1 MENLILSS
9 IVMACVTAIAIV
21 FIVCFFKHLDSTG
34 FAFKNKV
41 AKDIQNLIET
51 TDLLR
56 FRNDSRIDEL
66 QGRARKLEQI
76 INEIQESNHEQK

>member
-1 MENLILSS
+1 M
-9 IVMACVTAIAIV
+9 VCVTAVVIV
-21 FIVCFFKHLDSTG
+21 FIVCFFKHLDSNG

-66 QGRARKLEQI
+66 QGRVRELEQI